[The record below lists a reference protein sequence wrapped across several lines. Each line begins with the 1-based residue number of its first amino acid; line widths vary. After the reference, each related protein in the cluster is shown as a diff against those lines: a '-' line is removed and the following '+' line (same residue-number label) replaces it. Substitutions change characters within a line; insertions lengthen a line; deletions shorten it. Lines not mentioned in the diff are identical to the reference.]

1 MYATCEGSWFK
12 YTCVTLDLTNVV
24 SWSTVTNQ
32 EPVAL
37 DMPQWQTGGEVS
49 NIKQGK
55 PIRITGNKKEHMKY
69 GVRTK

>member
-1 MYATCEGSWFK
+1 MESILLCLLLNKPHLSSITQVYLNQLNCPHMYATCEGSWFK

-37 DMPQWQTGGEVS
+37 DMPQW
-49 NIKQGK
+49 
-55 PIRITGNKKEHMKY
+55 
-69 GVRTK
+69 